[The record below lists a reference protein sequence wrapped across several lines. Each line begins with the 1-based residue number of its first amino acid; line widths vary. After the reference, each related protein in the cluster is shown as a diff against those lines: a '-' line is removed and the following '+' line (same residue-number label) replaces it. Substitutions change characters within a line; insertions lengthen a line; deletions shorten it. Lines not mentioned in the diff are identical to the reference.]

1 MENGFVI
8 PKWATN
14 AQGYIDALRRAGD
27 TLPPEDIRDGID
39 MLSEKRIAEILEAE
53 SEYPAN
59 GAVYYV
65 SADGDDDNDGRSPEK
80 AWRTLEKASEAGR
93 YEIGDTVLFRRGD
106 VFRGELRIHC
116 GVTYSAYGEGRKPR
130 LYGWDKNSADPSLW
144 KETDVENVWEYTESI
159 ENDIGNMVFDEG
171 KQWARKVI
179 KSFEEDG
186 RSLDF
191 RAKREFYT
199 YKDLCENMTF
209 WHDNDSGVL
218 YLRCEVGNPGECFY
232 EIEMGQRRRIML
244 NGSTPHHV
252 TIDNL
257 CVMHTGYHGIGVG
270 NARGLTIRNCEFGW
284 IGGSIQM
291 GLVWNRTWPTPFG
304 NAIEI
309 YGEAK
314 DFTVDNNYVHDVYDA
329 AATHQFS
336 RDSNYPRIFNYN
348 VRYSNNVFERCV
360 YGVEIFIGGI
370 EGTERRNDVV
380 TIENNILRMGGGFGH
395 EQRPDENVTALI
407 RNGATT
413 INTTA
418 YVVRNNI
425 LDRSKTRLITADDD
439 GASLA
444 EYFGNIYVQ
453 KKGTELLS
461 RYSESFEA
469 SREGES
475 VLVGRGHEHD
485 ALMIFTDEL
494 GY

>member
-1 MENGFVI
+1 MSDKFEI

-14 AQGYIDALRRAGD
+14 AKGYIEALRRAGD
-27 TLPPEDIRDGID
+27 TLSPKAVCDGIE
-39 MLSEKRIAEILEAE
+39 MLSKKRIAEILGTS
-53 SEYPAN
+53 SEYPTGGN
-59 GAVYYV
+59 VYYV
-65 SADGDDDNDGRSPEK
+65 SAEGNDENDGKSPEA
-80 AWRTLEKASEAGR
+80 AWRTLNKVSESGR

-106 VFRGELRIHC
+106 IFRGELYIHC

-144 KETDVENVWEYTESI
+144 KTTDVEHVWEYAETV

-171 KQWARKVI
+171 RKWARKVI
-179 KSFEEDG
+179 KSFEADG
-186 RSLDF
+186 KNLDF

-199 YKDLCENMTF
+199 YKDLSEDMTF
-209 WHDNDSGVL
+209 WHDNDSGTL
-218 YLRCEVGNPGECFY
+218 YLRCEAGNPGEIFY
-232 EIEMGQRRRIML
+232 EIEMGQRRRVVL
-244 NGSTPHHV
+244 NGSTPHYV
-252 TIDNL
+252 TLDNL
-257 CVMHTGYHGIGVG
+257 CIMHTGYHGIGVG
-270 NARGLTIRNCEFGW
+270 NARGLTVRNCELGW

-291 GLVWNRTWPTPFG
+291 GLVWGRSWPTPFG

-336 RDSNYPRIFNYN
+336 RDSTFPIIFNYN
-348 VRYSNNVFERCV
+348 VRYSNNVFEKCV
-360 YGVEIFIGGI
+360 YGVEIFVGGVK
-370 EGTERRNDVV
+370 GTQRRNDVI

-413 INTTA
+413 VNTTA
-418 YVVRNNI
+418 YTVKNNI

-469 SREGES
+469 TPDGKAALEA
-475 VLVGRGHEHD
+475 RGHEHD